1 MKRAITLI
9 VLTMAVG
16 LAHAQDTIHLRRADT
31 TAKKRVERLTIGG
44 YGEATYRYNFY
55 SDNAFRYSY
64 ADRYAHSK
72 GHGQVDLPHVVL
84 MLGYDFGKGWSMGT
98 EIEFEHGGT
107 EAAVEIENEETGE
120 YEQEVERGGEVA
132 LEQFWLQK
140 SFLSN
145 KLNVRVG
152 HIVVPVGATNA
163 HHLPTEF
170 FIVFRPEGEN
180 TIIPCTWHE
189 TGISFWGQSDHF
201 RYELQLVPALNSA
214 LFSRN
219 AWANGASASPY
230 EFRPANRWALATRLD
245 YSIPHWRLS
254 LSAYAGNTFN
264 NNIESARSETYA
276 DVNGTVLIGA
286 FDFKCDYG
294 PFLMRGNFDYGY
306 LNEAGTISS
315 FNRRLSNST
324 GSPYPHTEVGQS
336 ALAAGFEAGYDC
348 FGNSSNPRLSK
359 MKFITFAR
367 ADYYDSYNP
376 PATYNDY
383 LWTERLCFSAGIDY
397 APIPQIVI
405 KAEGGIRL
413 FHHQYNNEPWFALG
427 VTWAALFSRK

>member
-1 MKRAITLI
+1 MKHWQSAICLLATLLLAP
-9 VLTMAVG
+9 VLS
-16 LAHAQDTIHLRRADT
+16 AQDTIPI
-31 TAKKRVERLTIGG
+31 KIPRLTIGG
-44 YGEATYRYNFY
+44 YGEATFRYNFY
-55 SDNAFRYSY
+55 SDHIYRYSN
-64 ADRYAHSK
+64 AEKHRDDK
-72 GHGQVDLPHVVL
+72 GHGQVDLPHAVI
-84 MLGYDFGKGWSMGT
+84 MLGYDFGKGWTFGT

-107 EAAVEIENEETGE
+107 ETAVELEADEAGE
-120 YEQEVERGGEVA
+120 YEKEIERGGEVA
-132 LEQFWLQK
+132 LEQFWIQK
-140 SFLSN
+140 SFN
-145 KLNVRVG
+145 RYANIRAG
-152 HIVVPVGATNA
+152 HIVVPVGATNNA
-163 HHLPTEF
+163 HLPTQYF
-170 FIVFRPEGEN
+170 GVFRPEGEN
-180 TIIPCTWHE
+180 TIFPCTWHE

-336 ALAAGFEAGYDC
+336 ALAAGLEAGYDC
-348 FGNSSNPRLSK
+348 FGNASKPRLAK

-367 ADYYDSYNP
+367 ADYYDTYNP

-413 FHHQYNNEPWFALG
+413 FRHQYNNEPWFALG